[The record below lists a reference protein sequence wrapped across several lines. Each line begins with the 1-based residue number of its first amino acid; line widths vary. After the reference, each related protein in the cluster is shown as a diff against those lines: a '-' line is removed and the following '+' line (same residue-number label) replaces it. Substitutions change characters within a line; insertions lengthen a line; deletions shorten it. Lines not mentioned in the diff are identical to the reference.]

1 MTHPGHGD
9 STQPGYG
16 QYGGTSYGG
25 QGGAPPYGAAYGTP
39 AYGSPYGG
47 PGHREALKPGVVPL
61 RPLGLAEIL
70 DGTIT
75 TMRRYPRP
83 TFALSAV
90 LAAIGGLLA
99 LLQNVTLV
107 SDTSA
112 AFVTSVGATV
122 LGVLVGLVST
132 VLLAGAL
139 ALVLSEGMLGRPVT
153 TSQVWARLRPRVAGL
168 VGLALLTGLL
178 VMLGLVVLIVGAVVV
193 GVFLLLAAP
202 AYVLEGATVTG
213 ALRRSVTLVRGSWWR
228 VFGIYLLMALL
239 VTLVSAVLLVPLGV
253 AGAFF
258 AFSSGAPEA
267 ELGTGASLALVL
279 VSTLLSVVTAPVSAY
294 VVGLLYVDQ
303 RMRREGLDLQLAQAA
318 GLRPEPLQGGY
329 AGGGYGEQ
337 PQYGGQYGQPQYGGQ
352 YGQPRHD
359 EPQYGGE
366 QQAQP
371 RPDEEPPSALGW
383 SRTGDEPRRDEGW
396 STPPR

>member
-9 STQPGYG
+9 QTQPGYG
-16 QYGGTSYGG
+16 QYGGDQYGGTSYGG
-25 QGGAPPYGAAYGTP
+25 QGGPPAYGATYGTP

-47 PGHREALKPGVVPL
+47 SGPLEAPKPGVVPL

-122 LGVLVGLVST
+122 LGALVGLVST

-139 ALVLSEGMLGRPVT
+139 AFVLSEGMLGRPVT
-153 TSQVWARLRPRVAGL
+153 LSQVWARLRPRVPGL

-178 VMLGLVVLIVGAVVV
+178 VMLGLVVFLVGAVVV

-228 VFGIYLLMALL
+228 VFGIYALMMLL
-239 VTLVSAVLLVPLGV
+239 VALVSAVLLVPLGV

-258 AFSSGAPEA
+258 AFSSGASEA
-267 ELGTGASLALVL
+267 ELGTGASLAIVL
-279 VSTLLSVVTAPVSAY
+279 VSTLLSVVTAPVTAY

-318 GLRPEPLQGGY
+318 GLRPDPLQGGF
-329 AGGGYGEQ
+329 AGGGYG
-337 PQYGGQYGQPQYGGQ
+337 GQPQYGGEQ
-352 YGQPRHD
+352 YGQPRQD
-359 EPQYGGE
+359 EPQHG
-366 QQAQP
+366 QP
-371 RPDEEPPSALGW
+371 RQDEEPPSALGW
-383 SRTGDEPRRDEGW
+383 SRTGDEPRRDQGW
-396 STPPR
+396 SSPPR